1 MCIKKENFE
10 IEKIKVLI
18 VERIRDPYIKEIED
32 TLEEKQK
39 IVGGLI
45 DFIELEDDVD
55 LIFNEESKINN
66 LEMNRIIK
74 NDIVCGTFII
84 CGQRNGESISLTDEQ
99 IKKYKSYFKLRDH
112 TIPISLL
119 KNYYKESSNLINY
132 DLTGVEKLLR
142 LKDLFD
148 RK

>member
-1 MCIKKENFE
+1 MD
-10 IEKIKVLI
+10 KIKVLI
-18 VERIRDPYIKEIED
+18 VETIRDPYVKEIIN

-45 DFIELEDDVD
+45 QITELEEDVD
-55 LIFNEESKINN
+55 LIFNEESKILN

-84 CGQRNGESISLTDEQ
+84 TGQTNGESTSLTEKQ
-99 IKKYKSYFKLRDH
+99 IRKYKAYFKVRNH

-119 KNYYKESSNLINY
+119 RNKYKESSNLLEC
-132 DLTGVEKLLR
+132 DLIGVEKLLN
-142 LKDLFD
+142 LKDLL
-148 RK
+148 